1 MQICSTPVIIEL
13 GMESQNFYIGLII
26 LASFL
31 FIMWFF
37 VGRKGGYGQP
47 TVLDLKK
54 GESRFGSGSS
64 GASASSKSPSPIV
77 QAEGFTAQDI
87 RNGPAKMRD
96 VTPPADSLDK
106 LNTPPPPPP
115 GPPPSCFFIYNGHD
129 WDAFEVLGV
138 SPYSSFSEITKV
150 YQQQIKK
157 VDPGKHEFLQT
168 AYMAILKKF

>member
-1 MQICSTPVIIEL
+1 MQIRSTPVIIEL
-13 GMESQNFYIGLII
+13 GMESQNFYIGLIL

-54 GESRFGSGSS
+54 GESRSGSGSNS
-64 GASASSKSPSPIV
+64 TRAPSAIV
-77 QAEGFTAQDI
+77 QADGFSTLNPKA
-87 RNGPAKMRD
+87 GPSKMRD
-96 VTPPADSLDK
+96 VTPQNEK
-106 LNTPPPPPP
+106 LETPPPPP